1 MGRTSSVVVSVS
13 ANRKSLQVKRNVN
26 SPAVITALRLT
37 GRTIERKARKFPAPS
52 TFAASMIDGGMPAMN
67 ARMMR
72 IANGMPAVES
82 ARIRPGMELSS
93 PTSLYAA

>member
-1 MGRTSSVVVSVS
+1 M
-13 ANRKSLQVKRNVN
+13 
-26 SPAVITALRLT
+26 
-37 GRTIERKARKFPAPS
+37 F
-52 TFAASMIDGGMPAMN
+52 AMN

-82 ARIRPGMELSS
+82 ARIRPGIELSS